1 MTLKI
6 LILMFSSINLAQSY
20 FDVQM
25 DRFEL
30 LFQDTNCVDVSSIKI
45 RKVNKTRSIVG
56 DIKLMVPFD
65 DDVIIE
71 SKGLKK
77 QGGEYRQM
85 PYHVQPTKLCEFI
98 AKDGREDI

>member
-1 MTLKI
+1 
-6 LILMFSSINLAQSY
+6 
-20 FDVQM
+20 M

-30 LFQDTNCVDVSSIKI
+30 LFQDTNCVNVSSIKV
-45 RKVNKTRSIVG
+45 RKVNKTRSLVG
-56 DIKLMVPFD
+56 DIKLMIPFGD
-65 DDVIIE
+65 DIIIE

-98 AKDGREDI
+98 AKDGEEDICSLIDYILFFL